1 MTPEAA
7 IIEID
12 PWLQSPAGRYLLE
25 WEQAQFDRAVA
36 DIFGYH
42 ALQVGLPQLDATVQ
56 FNERPAWQERL
67 DWIARHGLPFARL
80 RDNRDSQ
87 LVVGMHPDGYF
98 GVFLTPRTR

>member
-1 MTPEAA
+1 MSRAA
-7 IIEID
+7 FSILLLAGLMCSGVNAQELAGGRK
-12 PWLQSPAGRYLLE
+12 PVLPAP
-25 WEQAQFDRAVA
+25 AAT
-36 DIFGYH
+36 
-42 ALQVGLPQLDATVQ
+42 LPRVDTTLQ

-67 DWIARHGLPFARL
+67 DWIGRHGLPFARL

>member
-1 MTPEAA
+1 MSRASLWIP
-7 IIEID
+7 
-12 PWLQSPAGRYLLE
+12 LLAGLLCASV
-25 WEQAQFDRAVA
+25 QAQ
-36 DIFGYH
+36 
-42 ALQVGLPQLDATVQ
+42 GLPDGRKPALSAPPATLPRVDTTLQ

-67 DWIARHGLPFARL
+67 DWIGRHGLPFARL

>member
-1 MTPEAA
+1 MLLLAGLLGSTVEAQ
-7 IIEID
+7 ER
-12 PWLQSPAGRYLLE
+12 PGGRQPALT
-25 WEQAQFDRAVA
+25 APAA
-36 DIFGYH
+36 
-42 ALQVGLPQLDATVQ
+42 GLPQLDATVQ

>member
-1 MTPEAA
+1 MSRASLSLLLLAGLLSAAVEA
-7 IIEID
+7 E
-12 PWLQSPAGRYLLE
+12 
-25 WEQAQFDRAVA
+25 
-36 DIFGYH
+36 
-42 ALQVGLPQLDATVQ
+42 GLPEGRRPALATPPATLPRIDAALQ

-67 DWIARHGLPFARL
+67 DWIGRHGLPFARL

>member
-1 MTPEAA
+1 MSRAA
-7 IIEID
+7 LSILLLTGLLGTAAHAQD
-12 PWLQSPAGRYLLE
+12 RPAG
-25 WEQAQFDRAVA
+25 WQP
-36 DIFGYH
+36 
-42 ALQVGLPQLDATVQ
+42 ALPAPAAPLPRLDATVH

-67 DWIARHGLPFARL
+67 DWIGRHGLPFARL

>member
-1 MTPEAA
+1 MSRASLP
-7 IIEID
+7 
-12 PWLQSPAGRYLLE
+12 LLLLAGLLCTSV
-25 WEQAQFDRAVA
+25 QAQ
-36 DIFGYH
+36 
-42 ALQVGLPQLDATVQ
+42 GLPNGSKPGLAVPPATPPRVDATLQ

-67 DWIARHGLPFARL
+67 DWIGRHGLPFARL